1 MPTIS
6 RFYGILIQMYFSDH
20 NPPHVHVVYGES
32 KAAIEIHSLTIL
44 AGDLPPRAVGLVA
57 EWMRLHEK
65 ELLENWKRAR
75 NRQPLQEIRPLT

>member
-1 MPTIS
+1 MALKQPKSWYHQPVPTIS

-32 KAAIEIHSLTIL
+32 KAAIEIHSLRIL

-57 EWMRLHEK
+57 EWMRLHE
-65 ELLENWKRAR
+65 EGAA
-75 NRQPLQEIRPLT
+75 